1 MNQTKLILPCLP
13 YGEITI
19 GVFFKTTTWI
29 QIILHVWKC
38 SSYFS
43 HIGIKIFNLNII
55 VYKFK
60 CYHTPSM
67 D

>member
-1 MNQTKLILPCLP
+1 MNQTQLILPCLP
-13 YGEITI
+13 YDEITI
-19 GVFFKTTTWI
+19 GVLLKITWI

-43 HIGIKIFNLNII
+43 HIDIKRFNLDII